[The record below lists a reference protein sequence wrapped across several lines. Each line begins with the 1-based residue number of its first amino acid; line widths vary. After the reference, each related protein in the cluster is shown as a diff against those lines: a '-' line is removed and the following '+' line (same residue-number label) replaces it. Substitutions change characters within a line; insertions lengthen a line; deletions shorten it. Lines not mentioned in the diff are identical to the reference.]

1 MIMCVVELNDHGV
14 GGFVLRV
21 VFQWEGT
28 NDRGEDL
35 L

>member
-1 MIMCVVELNDHGV
+1 MIMCVVELDDHVV

-21 VFQWEGT
+21 VFQWEGSD
-28 NDRGEDL
+28 NRGEDL